1 MANPR
6 LRLRADRLWLYA
18 LSLLAG
24 GVGAWWCFGFGRQI
38 SGLLLAWVLAL
49 NGGVFAALVTASVLD
64 RLAGWA
70 RPSTG
75 NAEPTSPESRSARSE
90 P

>member
-1 MANPR
+1 MAMPR
-6 LRLRADRLWLYA
+6 FQLQPGRLWLYS
-18 LSLLAG
+18 LSLVAG
-24 GVGAWWCFGFGRQI
+24 AVGGWWCFGFGRQI

-64 RLAGWA
+64 RLARWA
-70 RPSTG
+70 RPSTE
-75 NAEPTSPESRSARSE
+75 NAEPTSPESGSARTE